1 MLHQNLLI
9 NWVDAFLCD
18 QSLCNIDLADRP
30 DSVESVFNLF
40 EVLISLKG
48 GAHFKLDIVPGLN
61 LSCVFDGLKSDSV
74 RSYFLKLSEGIVLLQ
89 LQGVFKHA

>member
-18 QSLCNIDLADRP
+18 QSLSNIDLADRP
-30 DSVESVFNLF
+30 DAVKSVFKLF

-48 GAHFKLDIVPGLN
+48 GAHIKLDVIPGIN
-61 LSCVFDGLKSDSV
+61 LSCVFDGLKSDS
-74 RSYFLKLSEGIVLLQ
+74 YFLELSEGIVLLQ

>member
-18 QSLCNIDLADRP
+18 QSLSNIDLADRP
-30 DSVESVFNLF
+30 DAVKSVFKLF

-48 GAHFKLDIVPGLN
+48 GAHIKLDVIPGMN

-74 RSYFLKLSEGIVLLQ
+74 RSYFLELSEGIVSLQ